1 MRRVLLLRSTVLLWA
16 GLSLGCA
23 SARIRKANA
32 LALAAAD
39 TRVLEGCYDCLQDA
53 RATYAR
59 VAGGK
64 HTKQPAPVIA
74 RLFET
79 DVLLALREKE
89 LALDSRPSVDRAR
102 SIAPRLPA
110 SVEAKRVL
118 DIADAV
124 FPDDNGLPV

>member
-1 MRRVLLLRSTVLLWA
+1 MSRPRDPAAPPSRHRRKQGEPRARVRRRALWLRAAMFAWM

-59 VAGGK
+59 VASDK
-64 HTKQPAPVIA
+64 HTKKPAPIIA

-79 DVLLALREKE
+79 NVLLA
-89 LALDSRPSVDRAR
+89 
-102 SIAPRLPA
+102 
-110 SVEAKRVL
+110 
-118 DIADAV
+118 
-124 FPDDNGLPV
+124 

>member
-1 MRRVLLLRSTVLLWA
+1 MPRSMEVRVRIAAAVIAFAAVSA
-16 GLSLGCA
+16 SLGCA

-32 LALAAAD
+32 LALAVAD
-39 TRVLEGCYDCLQDA
+39 TRVLEGCYGCLRDA

-59 VAGGK
+59 VAGDK

-89 LALDSRPSVDRAR
+89 LGLDSRASMDRAR
-102 SIAPRLPA
+102 ALVPRVPA
-110 SVEAKRVL
+110 SLEPKRVL
-118 DIADAV
+118 DIVDAV
-124 FPDDNGLPV
+124 